1 MHYLCRQ
8 DFPLENVHRDRGE
21 PPFSSEYD
29 EIDSTSYQSVTW
41 RNHSLSDVSHS
52 SGGDPSSVDDC
63 EYISINNNKYDDLLE
78 SRCNLHQ
85 YDVCS

>member
-1 MHYLCRQ
+1 
-8 DFPLENVHRDRGE
+8 VHGDRGE
-21 PPFSSEYD
+21 APFSSEYD

-41 RNHSLSDVSHS
+41 RNHSLSDVSHL